1 MEEVEQSCRIIE
13 QALEKIPQG
22 PLNVD
27 HQGKVIPADKM
38 ADYGKYGHTQ
48 NLLMHQALTDP
59 TLSGGNSY
67 FHEAIYPNDKR
78 VVLPAKEK
86 TYGSIEGVMNHFMLI
101 MEGYGIS
108 PEPGEAYAAVE
119 GANGELG
126 FYVVSDGSDRA
137 YRVRV
142 RPPCFTL
149 MAGFHKMIEGGQVAD
164 VIATFGTINMIAGEL
179 DR

>member
-1 MEEVEQSCRIIE
+1 
-13 QALEKIPQG
+13 LH
-22 PLNVD
+22 VD
-27 HQGKVIPADKM
+27 RNGNAIPASAM
-38 ADYGKYGHTQ
+38 ADAGKYGRTRE
-48 NLLMHQALTDP
+48 LLTKKAVTDP
-59 TLSGGNSY
+59 TLAGANAE
-67 FHEAIYPNDKR
+67 FHDALYAKDKR

-101 MEGYGIS
+101 MDGRGIK

-142 RPPCFTL
+142 RPPCFPL
-149 MAGFHKMIEGGQVAD
+149 MAGFHKMIEGDQIAD